1 MLTKNQREEI
11 ALRNYVNAS
20 KRWFF
25 IIIALFGISFP
36 QLLNPQPCPK
46 LHRVDRQEWT
56 VNQILATPTKG
67 TDFVIFDAHFTN
79 FPPFS
84 ICDRQTQQ
92 SWDWFKRFEPK
103 NSNPSHKAQLQ
114 INLNFIYYLLPPKK
128 NQAIPLFSLCMNI
141 KLMNLLIWKCNQFL
155 QSYNLV

>member
-25 IIIALFGISFP
+25 IIITLFGISFP

-46 LHRVDRQEWT
+46 LQRVDRQGWT
-56 VNQILATPTKG
+56 VHRILATPTKG
-67 TDFVIFDAHFTN
+67 TDFVILDAHFTN

-84 ICDRQTQQ
+84 ICD
-92 SWDWFKRFEPK
+92 KHNK
-103 NSNPSHKAQLQ
+103 AGIGLNASNPSHIAPLQ
-114 INLNFIYYLLPPKK
+114 INLMEFYLLLPPPEK
-128 NQAIPLFSLCMNI
+128 NTQAIPFSL
-141 KLMNLLIWKCNQFL
+141 LA
-155 QSYNLV
+155 ST

>member
-25 IIIALFGISFP
+25 IIITLFGISFP

-46 LHRVDRQEWT
+46 LQRVDRQGWT
-56 VNQILATPTKG
+56 VHRILATPTKG
-67 TDFVIFDAHFTN
+67 TDFVILDAHFTN

-84 ICDRQTQQ
+84 MWQTQQ

-103 NSNPSHKAQLQ
+103 NWNPSHIAPLQ
-114 INLNFIYYLLPPKK
+114 INLMEFYLLLPPPEK
-128 NQAIPLFSLCMNI
+128 NTQAIPFSL
-141 KLMNLLIWKCNQFL
+141 LA
-155 QSYNLV
+155 ST